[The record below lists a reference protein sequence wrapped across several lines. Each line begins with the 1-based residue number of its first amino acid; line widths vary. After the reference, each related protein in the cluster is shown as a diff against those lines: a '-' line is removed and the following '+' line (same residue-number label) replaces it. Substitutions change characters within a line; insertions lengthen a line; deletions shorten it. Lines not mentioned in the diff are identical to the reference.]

1 MASIE
6 VHIKRRD
13 AKMPKPPSSGNP
25 AAEGPH
31 IGGAIAQSVE
41 VDASGVSRISRHSN
55 GLLGMSY

>member
-1 MASIE
+1 MVSIE

-13 AKMPKPPSSGNP
+13 AKMPKPSSSGNP

-41 VDASGVSRISRHSN
+41 VDASGVSRTSCHSN
-55 GLLGMSY
+55 GLLGKSY